1 MLKRTDY
8 SFKLKHHAFFFH
20 LLRTFKKKKKNNVF
34 WVQCDSISIEKLA
47 KTPEGTFNN
56 EIPQRTRVTLITQ
69 RLNHNVNI
77 GQKQTCTSN
86 VFSSISTGDKFSVWG

>member
-1 MLKRTDY
+1 MLTKRTDY
-8 SFKLKHHAFFFH
+8 SFKLKHRAFFSP
-20 LLRTFKKKKKNNVF
+20 TENIF
-34 WVQCDSISIEKLA
+34 WVQCDSISVEKLA

-86 VFSSISTGDKFSVWG
+86 VFCSISTGDKFSVWG